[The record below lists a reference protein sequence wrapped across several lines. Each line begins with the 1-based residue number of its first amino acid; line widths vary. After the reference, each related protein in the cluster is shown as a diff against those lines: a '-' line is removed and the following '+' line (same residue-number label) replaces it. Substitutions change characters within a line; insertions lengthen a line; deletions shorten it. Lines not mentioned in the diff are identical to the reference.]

1 MQAVILAAG
10 KGTRLAP
17 LTDELPKPLI
27 PVSGESILTRLLHS
41 LPPHIDEILMV
52 IGYKGDLIRNAIGEV
67 YADKKITYI
76 TQGEMHGTYGAM
88 LSAKPYITSQQFLVL
103 GADDIQ
109 DVQALETMSTETL
122 AFGVHHKILPQKEY
136 LIVDIHDGL
145 VRGMRRPTEIEFEN
159 PQPMAT
165 GIYLFDARVW
175 DYPAA
180 EYKDGE
186 FGIPQTIRPM
196 LLEHDFKAI
205 EMPHW
210 IQINSHEDLAYAEQ
224 ELTKIALP
232 LQ

>member
-1 MQAVILAAG
+1 MQAIILAAG

-17 LTDELPKPLI
+17 ITDEIPKPLI
-27 PVSGESILTRLLHS
+27 PVCGEPIIMRLLQS
-41 LPPHIDEILMV
+41 LPEQIDEIIIV
-52 IGYKGDLIRNAIGEV
+52 IGHKGEMIQQALGEV
-67 YADKKITYI
+67 YAGKKIVYV
-76 TQGEMHGTYGAM
+76 TQGEMHGTYGAL
-88 LSAKPYITSQQFLVL
+88 LSAKPHITTEHFLVL

-109 DVQALETMSTETL
+109 DTEALTTMITKPL

-136 LIVDIHDGL
+136 LIVDIHDTI
-145 VRGMRRPTEIEFEN
+145 VRGMRRPTEIEFEK

-165 GIYLFDARVW
+165 GIYLLDSRVW
-175 DYPAA
+175 NYPPA

-196 LLEHDFKAI
+196 LLECDFTAI

-210 IQINSHEDLAYAEQ
+210 IQINSHEDLAYAER